1 MRKIVAITIKEFCSY
16 LSGPGIYVLS
26 GLLMTLLGWTY
37 FALIQRFS
45 RQSMMMLMQTRGQG
59 GGLDIHQE
67 VFFSLLSNLNLFFL
81 FLAPVLTM
89 KLLSEEKKMRTMD
102 LLLTSP
108 ITSLQIVLGKFL
120 AATLV
125 VTLLTGLS
133 FIYPVITSYYAEV
146 HWGYLFSG
154 YLSVFLVTLMYIAIG
169 LFASSLTE
177 SLIISMVIGIV
188 LSLGAWF
195 IAWGTTFVENP
206 TFTAILEHIST
217 PQHFGDMLRG
227 SVEISGIV
235 FLLSVVTLFTFMADR
250 VVESTRWR

>member
-1 MRKIVAITIKEFCSY
+1 MKKVMAITIKEFRSY
-16 LSGPGIYVLS
+16 LSGPGIYVLA
-26 GLLMTLLGWTY
+26 GLLMALLGWTY
-37 FALIQRFS
+37 FVLIQRFS

-67 VFFSLLSNLNLFFL
+67 VFYSLLSNVNLFFL

-120 AATLV
+120 AAMLIV
-125 VTLLTGLS
+125 ILLTSLS
-133 FIYPVITSYYAEV
+133 LIYPLITSYYSEV
-146 HWGYLFSG
+146 HWGYLLSG
-154 YLSVFLVTLMYIAIG
+154 YLGVFLITLMYIAIG

-188 LSLGAWF
+188 LSLGVWF

-206 TFTAILEHIST
+206 MLTAILEHIST
-217 PQHFGDMLRG
+217 PKHFGDMLKG
-227 SVEISGIV
+227 SIEISGV
-235 FLLSVVTLFTFMADR
+235 TFLLSTIALFVFMADR